1 MLSIYNNKHPMHPP
15 TWKNVLSYT
24 LDSRLY
30 EPTRAVRN
38 YIHLAYAMG
47 YTSTVRKSK
56 HCAIIFG
63 DEIAAVGINR
73 SLPNINIKIKSI
85 HAEVDALNEL
95 THSNG
100 TTLLVI
106 KVRKLGGF
114 KNSRPCLECLQ
125 TIKARG
131 IAKLIWSGN
140 NGEFYYVNL

>member
-1 MLSIYNNKHPMHPP
+1 MLSIYLNKHPMHPP
-15 TWKNVLSYT
+15 TWKNVHSYT
-24 LDSRLY
+24 LDCRTY

-63 DEIAAVGINR
+63 RAIAAVGINR
-73 SLPNINIKIKSI
+73 SSPNIKNKSI
-85 HAEVDALNEL
+85 HAEVDALSEL
-95 THSNG
+95 TYSNG
-100 TTLLVI
+100 TTILVI
-106 KVRKLGGF
+106 KIRKLGGF

-131 IAKLIWSGN
+131 IAKLIWSGSD
-140 NGEFYYVNL
+140 GEFYYVNL